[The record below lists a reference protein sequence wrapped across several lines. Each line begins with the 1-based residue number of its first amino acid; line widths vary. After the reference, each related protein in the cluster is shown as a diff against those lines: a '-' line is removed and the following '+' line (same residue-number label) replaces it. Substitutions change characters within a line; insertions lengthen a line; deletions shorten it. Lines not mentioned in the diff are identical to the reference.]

1 MYNLL
6 GEIIYCKNLKN
17 KIEYIRSGGQ
27 TGMDEAGAKASLM
40 LGIPT
45 LIYAPKN
52 WLFKDINGIT
62 YSDEVLF
69 KKDFIMSWC
78 PNCKDL
84 VDTYKEWYQDE
95 EGDIITEYFCEE
107 CGYNISHYED
117 KLKRNGK

>member
-6 GEIIYCKNLKN
+6 GGIIYCKNLKN
-17 KIEYIRSGGQ
+17 KMEYIRSGGQ

-69 KKDFIMSWC
+69 KKKI
-78 PNCKDL
+78 L
-84 VDTYKEWYQDE
+84 
-95 EGDIITEYFCEE
+95 
-107 CGYNISHYED
+107 
-117 KLKRNGK
+117 

>member
-1 MYNLL
+1 MEYENNNWRCMWFFHEAVSL
-6 GEIIYCKNLKN
+6 GMCHYEEKQLSWI
-17 KIEYIRSGGQ
+17 
-27 TGMDEAGAKASLM
+27 T
-40 LGIPT
+40 
-45 LIYAPKN
+45 PKN